1 MCMKMQLKILVSLT
15 FLLVLAACGSEDETL
30 INLDQF
36 KGLELEP
43 ELTLDDLVDG
53 NPLYLNY
60 EYTGSMM
67 ISSYEEGYDHTF
79 SFSPDKSGLV
89 VMELITSS
97 VEADLRVYVEG
108 DEDGLNLLGIGGGN
122 DILVLQAEKGVTY
135 SVEVS
140 IYLEQLDVEYEYS
153 LIVADANRERLG
165 LAVNEYWLGVSI
177 EGKETCESTNLH
189 ETGTEEQ
196 SYSLGVIVNIADLY
210 LRSGET
216 KFNLVSLSSNRFE
229 HQGSDKD
236 QFLDTTTTS
245 GFKYQLEIAGETG
258 QVLGGSEYKNVE
270 KYNETTT
277 TCIGKDTWS
286 GAVLL

>member
-1 MCMKMQLKILVSLT
+1 MKMQLKILVSLT

-43 ELTLDDLVDG
+43 ELTSDDLVDG

-67 ISSYEEGYDHTF
+67 ISSYEEGYDHAF

-177 EGKETCESTNLH
+177 EGRETCESTNLH

-196 SYSLGVIVNIADLY
+196 SYSLGMIVNIADLY

-236 QFLDTTTTS
+236 QFLNTTTTS
-245 GFKYQLEIAGETG
+245 EFKYQLKIAGETG
-258 QVLGGSEYKNVE
+258 QVLGRSEYENVE

>member
-1 MCMKMQLKILVSLT
+1 MKMQLKILVSLT